1 MDPLEMSLDAI
12 TDSNKEAHRSSRPA
26 KGKGGRGRGNKGKG
40 GSKGRGRG
48 SKGGFKGGFG
58 GGGAARQ
65 GRSYGARRQ
74 APYQGGAFP
83 RRNIVNDD
91 FDDEEDDFEDEEE
104 EEEEEYEAPARGLQT
119 KSARAALSTGTSVQ
133 VSNLHADV
141 TEEDMHELFSTAI
154 SGEAPVSIK
163 STCVNYDKNGKCNGT
178 ATITFVRK
186 GDAMAAI
193 KEYNGVPLDGQPMQL
208 DIVGAPIT
216 AAPVRSRPQ
225 FRAERSFEPRQQTFQ
240 RNTLERNSRGRGKG
254 KGSKGGKG
262 RGGGKGPREDRA
274 PVTESDLDDGLD
286 DYFKEE

>member
-1 MDPLEMSLDAI
+1 MSLDAI

-48 SKGGFKGGFG
+48 SKGSKGGFKG

-65 GRSYGARRQ
+65 GRSYGDRRQ
-74 APYQGGAFP
+74 APYQGGAP
-83 RRNIVNDD
+83 RRNFVNDD
-91 FDDEEDDFEDEEE
+91 FDDEEDDFEDDE
-104 EEEEEYEAPARGLQT
+104 EEEEEYEAPARSLQT

-154 SGEAPVSIK
+154 SGDAPVSIK

-186 GDAMAAI
+186 GDGMAAI

-208 DIVGAPIT
+208 DIVGAPT
-216 AAPVRSRPQ
+216 ADQQRAPVRSRPQ
-225 FRAERSFEPRQQTFQ
+225 FRAEQSFEPRQQTFQ
-240 RNTLERNSRGRGKG
+240 RNTFQRNSRGRGKG

-274 PVTESDLDDGLD
+274 PVTETDLDDGLD
-286 DYFKEE
+286 DYFKDE

>member
-1 MDPLEMSLDAI
+1 MGRHSSIMDPLEMSLDAI

-48 SKGGFKGGFG
+48 SKGSKGGFKG

-65 GRSYGARRQ
+65 GRSYGDRRQ
-74 APYQGGAFP
+74 APYQGGAP
-83 RRNIVNDD
+83 RRN
-91 FDDEEDDFEDEEE
+91 FEDEEDDFEDDE
-104 EEEEEYEAPARGLQT
+104 EEEEEYEAPARSLQT

-154 SGEAPVSIK
+154 SGDAPVSVK

-208 DIVGAPIT
+208 DIVGAPT
-216 AAPVRSRPQ
+216 ADQQRAPVRSRPQ
-225 FRAERSFEPRQQTFQ
+225 FRAE
-240 RNTLERNSRGRGKG
+240 
-254 KGSKGGKG
+254 
-262 RGGGKGPREDRA
+262 
-274 PVTESDLDDGLD
+274 
-286 DYFKEE
+286 